1 MKWRFAAV
9 ALGACV
15 VEKHF
20 TLDRTLPGP
29 DHKASIEPHELAALV
44 RGIRIV
50 ESALGNGEK
59 RPGGKRSRHGR
70 RGRKSVV
77 AARDLPKGE
86 VLSADMLAVKRPGTG
101 LPPASLPR
109 LVGRTLCRAVAKDS
123 LLTLED
129 LR

>member
-1 MKWRFAAV
+1 V
-9 ALGACV
+9 ARGACV

-59 RPGGKRSRHGR
+59 RPAAGEADTAAVA
-70 RGRKSVV
+70 RKSVV

-123 LLTLED
+123 LLSLED